1 MNDQIRIMVK
11 EPEKEPFFMAVE
23 NTLKSLQTI
32 VNGYI
37 EVVPVSDRIAIV
49 CNENG
54 RLTEK
59 QNCVINGIMHYGT
72 VIWIGLNSAGDELC
86 TLY

>member
-1 MNDQIRIMVK
+1 MNEQIRIMVK
-11 EPEKEPFFMAVE
+11 EPEKEPFFMTVE

-37 EVVPVSDRIAIV
+37 EMVPISDRAAII

-59 QNCVINGIMHYGT
+59 QNCVINGSMYYGT
-72 VIWIGLNSAGDELC
+72 VIWTGLNSAGELC
-86 TLY
+86 TLN

>member
-23 NTLKSLQTI
+23 NTLESLQTI
-32 VNGYI
+32 VNGWI
-37 EVVPVSDRIAIV
+37 EVVPISDRVAII
-49 CNENG
+49 CNEAG

-72 VIWIGLNSAGDELC
+72 VIWIGLNSAGELC
-86 TLY
+86 TLN